1 MAVLV
6 RFRTKKIAW
15 IADIE
20 KEFLNFGLPEKDSNV
35 IRYLWTNDP
44 SDPAAELK
52 AYRWKKVPFGLT
64 SSPFQLRATISK
76 HLKTYEKEKKSVVG
90 CIESQLYVDDLLGGA
105 DNPEEAQEAVLTTKD
120 MFAEAKLKTTKWT
133 TNNEQLQEVLAKKGL
148 TCDVTGLLAKN
159 VVRKYSTVLGIHWD
173 TKSDCFL
180 FNSADIIKAAEEI
193 GENPTKMNP
202 L

>member
-1 MAVLV
+1 MDLREHAAPVDGLRWVCLNKVLANSIFAKQKKCAGTRSV
-6 RFRTKKIAW
+6 RFNT
-15 IADIE
+15 
-20 KEFLNFGLPEKDSNV
+20 
-35 IRYLWTNDP
+35 
-44 SDPAAELK
+44 
-52 AYRWKKVPFGLT
+52 LT
-64 SSPFQLRATISK
+64 Q
-76 HLKTYEKEKKSVVG
+76 SVVG